1 MMAKYEFVNMDKGIR
16 ITLSKRKAK
25 ALLAVL
31 QKRLLRNYIGNL
43 REKPVT
49 LAELNIKGRVVI
61 FNDWK
66 LQKQ

>member
-1 MMAKYEFVNMDKGIR
+1 MAKYEFVNMDKGIR